1 MPPETQAPQ
10 AEGEF
15 NHVRRSAPCW
25 PRRDS
30 GRRRGREPPGPP
42 CPRCSGLP
50 RPFRGWSSRGSS
62 CSGLGACVSL
72 ALLLRGSQADPLI
85 QQVEVQAALPQ
96 RASLTT
102 LLDHLAPLSSDFR
115 STQGSIARPGLA

>member
-42 CPRCSGLP
+42 VRGAPACRALSAGGARRAPPALASARAFLLLSFSEGLRQTLSSSRLRYK
-50 RPFRGWSSRGSS
+50 RPF
-62 CSGLGACVSL
+62 
-72 ALLLRGSQADPLI
+72 LRGP
-85 QQVEVQAALPQ
+85 P
-96 RASLTT
+96 
-102 LLDHLAPLSSDFR
+102 
-115 STQGSIARPGLA
+115 